1 MSEPEITARSSRNQS
16 STPSSNS
23 STPLST
29 SSSTPAA
36 GAPENEPLDL
46 GAVDRIVAEIGRERR
61 CALPVLQAVQARYHY
76 LPRPALVRIC
86 ETTEIS
92 PAQIEGVATFYSQF
106 RRMPVGR
113 HLVSVCHGTACHV
126 AGAEKVTEAVR
137 RHLRLEGE
145 ADTDSGRLFTVQ
157 KVACLGCCSLAPVVR
172 IDDRVYGRVA
182 GETAGRVLE
191 KFLRQEKERA
201 REPQPRAAVP
211 RRRRGG
217 EEAVEIRIG
226 LGSCCMASGSAEVK
240 ERMDAALRD
249 MGEDV
254 VVKCGACIG
263 MCHRVPLVEFVG
275 PHARRARYGGVK
287 PSAVRNICA
296 EQLRPAGLLRKAQS
310 ALRRASDLLARDSSW
325 QPAKSYSLDPE
336 SGPVRAFLAKQKE
349 IVLEGRGEMD
359 PLDIEEYRA
368 HSGYAAL
375 EKCLRELSPEAV
387 IKIIED
393 SGLRGRGGA
402 GYPTGAKWASV
413 RRQAAPKKCII
424 MNGDEGDPGA
434 FMDRMMLESYPHRV
448 LEGLAIAAYAV
459 GAGDAFLYIR
469 GEYPLAVRRVREA
482 VRQAAERG
490 YLRCGTALRQAQGRE
505 QRRTGAL
512 ACADAADK
520 FPQPRAAVPHPLQL
534 HLMEGAGAFVCGEE
548 TGLIAALEGRRGMP
562 RFRPPYPAESG
573 LWGMPTSVNNVE
585 TCANVPWII
594 RHGAAAYSALGTATS
609 KGTKV
614 FALAGK
620 VVRGGLIE
628 VPMGITIG
636 EIVEEIGGGVRDE
649 RQFKAVQ
656 IGGPSGGCIP
666 ASLRDTRIDYEEL
679 TKLGAMMGSGGL
691 VVMDDTACMVD
702 MARFFLQFTQNE
714 SCGKC
719 TFCRIGTKRMLE
731 ILDRL
736 CAGEGKSGDIE
747 RLEELSEQVRST
759 SLCGLG
765 QTAPNPVRT
774 TLKYFRDEYEA
785 HVQEKRCPAKRC
797 RALIRYK
804 ITDRCFGCTLC
815 AQQCPADAIEA
826 RPYEQHEI
834 DQQKCIRCGT
844 CTAICPDKAVEV
856 ETG

>member
-1 MSEPEITARSSRNQS
+1 MSEPEIAIKSS
-16 STPSSNS
+16 P
-23 STPLST
+23 
-29 SSSTPAA
+29 PAA

-61 CALPVLQAVQARYHY
+61 CALPILQAVQAQYHY
-76 LPRPALVRIC
+76 LPLPALIRVC

-92 PAQIEGVATFYSQF
+92 PAQIEGVATFYAQF

-172 IDDRVYGRVA
+172 IDDRVYGHVA
-182 GETAGRVLE
+182 GETAGRTLE
-191 KFLRQEKERA
+191 KFLRQEEERA
-201 REPQPRAAVP
+201 RSKAGPQRRRP
-211 RRRRGG
+211 RRRRAA
-217 EEAVEIRIG
+217 EDEVEIRIG

-240 ERMDAALRD
+240 ERMDAALRA
-249 MGEDV
+249 MGEDL

-263 MCHRVPLVEFVG
+263 MCHRVPLVEFVRPGGQAG
-275 PHARRARYGGVK
+275 PRGRRARYGGVK
-287 PSAVRNICA
+287 PSAVRNILA
-296 EQLRPAGLLRKAQS
+296 EQLRPAGLLRQAQF
-310 ALRRASDLLARDSSW
+310 ALRRVSDLLTTDSSW
-325 QPAKSYSLDPE
+325 QPAQGYSLDPQ
-336 SGPVRAFLAKQKE
+336 SDPVRAFLAKQKE

-359 PLDIEEYRA
+359 PLDIDEYRA
-368 HSGYAAL
+368 HGGYAAL
-375 EKCLRELSPEAV
+375 EKCLRELSPDAV
-387 IKIIED
+387 IQIVED

-402 GYPTGAKWASV
+402 GYPAGAKWAAV
-413 RRQAAPKKCII
+413 RRHAAPKKCII

-469 GEYPLAVRRVREA
+469 AEYPLAVRRVREA
-482 VRQAAERG
+482 IRQAAERG
-490 YLRCGTALRQAQGRE
+490 YFNLAKVCTNLRKAGGDPRS
-505 QRRTGAL
+505 
-512 ACADAADK
+512 AA
-520 FPQPRAAVPHPLQL
+520 ATSSNLQL
-534 HLMEGAGAFVCGEE
+534 HVMEGAGAFVCGEE
-548 TGLIAALEGRRGMP
+548 TGLIASLEGRRGMP

-585 TCANVPWII
+585 TYANVPWII
-594 RHGAAAYSALGTATS
+594 RHGAEAFAAVGTETS

-636 EIVEEIGGGVRDE
+636 EIVEDIGGGIRQTDSPHGGPELGRMGRDE

-666 ASLRDTRIDYEEL
+666 ASLRDTRIDYDEL

-736 CAGEGKSGDIE
+736 CAGEGRSGDIE
-747 RLEELSEQVRST
+747 RLEELCEQIRRT

-785 HVQEKRCPAKRC
+785 HLNARRCPAKRC

-804 ITDRCFGCTLC
+804 INDRCFWCTLC
-815 AQQCPADAIEA
+815 AQQCPADAIEP

-834 DQQKCIRCGT
+834 DQTKCIKCGT
-844 CTAICPDKAVEV
+844 CAAICPAKAVDV
-856 ETG
+856 QTGRSEN

>member
-1 MSEPEITARSSRNQS
+1 MSKAQIPTPPSPNQS
-16 STPSSNS
+16 PSSMPS
-23 STPLST
+23 MPLST
-29 SSSTPAA
+29 SSTMAA
-36 GAPENEPLDL
+36 PPETEPLDL
-46 GAVDRIVAEIGRERR
+46 AAVDRIISEIGRERR
-61 CALPVLQAVQARYHY
+61 CALPILQAVQAQYHY
-76 LPRPALVRIC
+76 LPLPALIRVC

-145 ADTDSGRLFTVQ
+145 ADTDSDKLFTVQ

-172 IDDRVYGRVA
+172 IDDRVYGHVA
-182 GETAGRVLE
+182 GETAGSVLE
-191 KFLRQEKERA
+191 KFLRQEEERA
-201 REPQPRAAVP
+201 RSKAAPERRPP
-211 RRRRGG
+211 RRRRGA
-217 EEAVEIRIG
+217 EEPVEIRIG

-240 ERMDAALRD
+240 ERLDATLRA

-263 MCHRVPLVEFVG
+263 MCHRVPLVEFTRAG
-275 PHARRARYGGVK
+275 RQARYAGVK
-287 PSAVRNICA
+287 PSAVRNILA
-296 EQLRPAGLLRKAQS
+296 EQLRPAGILRQAQS
-310 ALRRASDLLARDSSW
+310 ALRRAGDLLTTDSSW
-325 QPAKSYSLDPE
+325 QPARSYSLDPE

-359 PLDIEEYRA
+359 PLDIDEYRA
-368 HSGYAAL
+368 HGGYAAL
-375 EKCLRELSPEAV
+375 EKCLRELSPDAV
-387 IKIIED
+387 IQIIKD

-402 GYPTGAKWASV
+402 GYPAGAKWAAV
-413 RRQAAPKKCII
+413 RRHAAPKKCII

-469 GEYPLAVRRVREA
+469 AEYPLAVRRAREA
-482 VRQAAERG
+482 IRQAAERG
-490 YLRCGTALRQAQGRE
+490 YFGNGDP
-505 QRRTGAL
+505 GAFNV
-512 ACADAADK
+512 K
-520 FPQPRAAVPHPLQL
+520 L
-534 HLMEGAGAFVCGEE
+534 HVMEGAGAFVCGEE
-548 TGLIAALEGRRGMP
+548 TGLIASLEGRRGMP

-585 TCANVPWII
+585 TYANVPWII
-594 RHGAAAYSALGTATS
+594 RHGAEAYAAVGTATS

-636 EIVEEIGGGVRDE
+636 EIVEDIGGGIRDE
-649 RQFKAVQ
+649 RKFKAVQ

-736 CAGEGKSGDIE
+736 CAGEGKGGDIE
-747 RLEELSEQVRST
+747 RLEELSEQIRRT

-785 HVQEKRCPAKRC
+785 HLHEKRCPAKRC
-797 RALIRYK
+797 RALIRYT
-804 ITDRCFGCTLC
+804 ITDRCFWCTLC
-815 AQQCPADAIEA
+815 AQQCPADAIEP

-834 DQQKCIRCGT
+834 DQTKCIRCGT
-844 CTAICPDKAVEV
+844 CAAICPAKAVDV

>member
-1 MSEPEITARSSRNQS
+1 MAVA
-16 STPSSNS
+16 
-23 STPLST
+23 
-29 SSSTPAA
+29 PAA
-36 GAPENEPLDL
+36 EPLDL
-46 GAVDRIVAEIGRERR
+46 APVDRIISRIGRERR
-61 CALPVLQAVQARYHY
+61 CALPILQAVQAEYHY
-76 LPRPALVRIC
+76 LPLPALVRIC

-106 RRMPVGR
+106 RRLPVGR

-137 RHLRLEGE
+137 RHLRLEDQ
-145 ADTDSGRLFTVQ
+145 ADTDSAKLFTVQ

-172 IDDRVYGRVA
+172 IDDRVYGHVA
-182 GETAGRVLE
+182 GETAGSVLE
-191 KFLRQEKERA
+191 KFLRQEDERA
-201 REPQPRAAVP
+201 RAKAGPQPGRP
-211 RRRRGG
+211 RRRRGA
-217 EEAVEIRIG
+217 EEPVEIRIG

-240 ERMDAALRD
+240 ERMDATLRA

-263 MCHRVPLVEFVG
+263 MCHRVPLVEFVRPG
-275 PHARRARYGGVK
+275 RQARYAGVK
-287 PSAVRNICA
+287 PSAVRNILA
-296 EQLRPAGLLRKAQS
+296 EQLRPAGILRQWRS
-310 ALRRASDLLARDSSW
+310 AVRRAGDLLTTDSSW
-325 QPAKSYSLDPE
+325 QPARIYSLDPQ
-336 SGPVRAFLAKQKE
+336 SDPVRAFLAKQKE

-359 PLDIEEYRA
+359 PLDIEEYLA
-368 HSGYAAL
+368 HGGYAAL

-402 GYPTGAKWASV
+402 GYPAGAKWAAV
-413 RRQAAPKKCII
+413 RSQTAPKKCII

-469 GEYPLAVRRVREA
+469 AEYPLAVRRAREA
-482 VRQAAERG
+482 IRQAVERG
-490 YLRCGTALRQAQGRE
+490 YFGNGTAG
-505 QRRTGAL
+505 TFTV
-512 ACADAADK
+512 K
-520 FPQPRAAVPHPLQL
+520 L
-534 HLMEGAGAFVCGEE
+534 HVMEGAGAFVCGEE
-548 TGLIAALEGRRGMP
+548 TGLIASLEGRRGMP

-585 TCANVPWII
+585 TYANVPWII
-594 RHGAAAYSALGTATS
+594 RHGAEAYAAIGTATS

-636 EIVEEIGGGVRDE
+636 EIVEEIGGGIRQSQGGPEQGRMARDE
-649 RQFKAVQ
+649 RRFKAVQ

-679 TKLGAMMGSGGL
+679 AKLGAMMGSGGL

-736 CAGEGKSGDIE
+736 CAGEGRSGDIE
-747 RLEELSEQVRST
+747 RLEELCEQIRRT

-785 HVQEKRCPAKRC
+785 HLRDKRCPAKRC
-797 RALIRYK
+797 RALIRYT
-804 ITDRCFGCTLC
+804 ITDRCFCCTLC
-815 AQQCPADAIEA
+815 AQQCPADAIEP

-834 DQQKCIRCGT
+834 DQTRCIKCGT
-844 CTAICPDKAVEV
+844 CAAICPAKAVDV